1 MLNKTKGIV
10 INYMKYRESSLL
22 VTIYTAEFG
31 ISSYVENGV
40 RSAKAKHKIALFQPL
55 TLLELE
61 VYHKPGKGLHRI
73 SEAKCYYPYRR
84 IPFDIAFSSIALF
97 LTEVLGKVLKEEE
110 ANPILFE
117 FLEESFLLLDQGS
130 GHMENFHLQFL
141 WRLSEFLGFHA
152 GQVGEFLDQLREAG
166 VPGMGELDP
175 KAVQTL
181 FDSHYGEATGINRAQ
196 RAAILRALIYYYGLH
211 MESFGELKSL
221 QILQEVMS

>member
-10 INYMKYRESSLL
+10 INYLKYRESSLL

-73 SEAKCYYPYRR
+73 SEAKCYYPYRK
-84 IPFDIAFSSIALF
+84 IPFDIAYSSIALF
-97 LTEVLGKVLKEEE
+97 LTEVLGKVLREEE
-110 ANPILFE
+110 ANPVLFE
-117 FLEESFLLLDQGS
+117 FLEDSFQILDQGVGS
-130 GHMENFHLQFL
+130 MENFHLQFL
-141 WRLSEFLGFHA
+141 WKLSEFLGFHA
-152 GQVGEFLDQLREAG
+152 GRVQEFMDQLREAG
-166 VPGMGELDP
+166 VPGISDLDP
-175 KAVQTL
+175 QAVQAL
-181 FDSHYGEATGINRAQ
+181 FDSDYGQVIGINRLQ

-211 MESFGELKSL
+211 MESFGELRSL
-221 QILQEVMS
+221 QVLQEVMS

>member
-10 INYMKYRESSLL
+10 INYMKYRESSIL
-22 VTIYTAEFG
+22 VTIYTAELG

-55 TLLELE
+55 TLLDLE

-73 SEAKCYYPYRR
+73 SEAKCYYPYRK
-84 IPFDIAFSSIALF
+84 IPFDIAFTSIALF

-110 ANPILFE
+110 ANPVLFA
-117 FLEESFLLLDQGS
+117 FLEESFRLLDQAV

-152 GQVGEFLDQLREAG
+152 GLVGEFLDQLREAG
-166 VPGMGELDP
+166 VPGMGDLDP
-175 KAVQTL
+175 KAVQDL
-181 FDSHYGEATGINRAQ
+181 FDSEYGEAVSINRAQ

-221 QILQEVMS
+221 QVLQEVMS

>member
-10 INYMKYRESSLL
+10 IQYMKYRESSLL

-55 TLLELE
+55 TLLDLE

-73 SEAKCYYPYRR
+73 SEAKCYYPYRK
-84 IPFDIAFSSIALF
+84 IPFDIASSSIALF
-97 LTEVLGKVLKEEE
+97 LTEVLSKVLREEE
-110 ANPILFE
+110 ANPILFG
-117 FLEESFLLLDQGS
+117 FLEESFQILDQGR
-130 GHMENFHLQFL
+130 GHLENFHLQFL

-152 GQVGEFLDQLREAG
+152 GQVGEFLEQLREAG
-166 VPGMGELDP
+166 VPGMGDLDAT
-175 KAVQTL
+175 AVQAL
-181 FDSHYGEATGINRAQ
+181 FDSDYGDGIGINRVQ

-211 MESFGELKSL
+211 MESFGELRSL
-221 QILQEVMS
+221 QVLQEVLS

>member
-31 ISSYVENGV
+31 ISSFVENGV

-55 TLLELE
+55 TLLDLE

-73 SEAKCYYPYRR
+73 SEAKCYYPYRK
-84 IPFDIAFSSIALF
+84 IPFDIAFSSIGLF

-110 ANPILFE
+110 ANPILFA
-117 FLEESFLLLDQGS
+117 FLEESFQMLDQAAGP
-130 GHMENFHLQFL
+130 MENFHLQFL

-152 GQVGEFLDQLREAG
+152 GQVQEFLTQLREAG

-175 KAVQTL
+175 KAVQAL
-181 FDSHYGEATGINRAQ
+181 FDSEYGQVIGINRIQ
-196 RAAILRALIYYYGLH
+196 RAAILKALIYYYGLH

-221 QILQEVMS
+221 QILQEVLS

>member
-55 TLLELE
+55 TLLDLE

-73 SEAKCYYPYRR
+73 SEAKCYYPYRK
-84 IPFDIAFSSIALF
+84 IPFDIAFSSIGLF

-110 ANPILFE
+110 ANPILFA
-117 FLEESFLLLDQGS
+117 FLEESFQMLDQAAGP
-130 GHMENFHLQFL
+130 MENFHLQFL

-152 GQVGEFLDQLREAG
+152 GQVQEFLTQLREAG

-175 KAVQTL
+175 KAVQAL
-181 FDSHYGEATGINRAQ
+181 FDSEYGQVIGINRIQ
-196 RAAILRALIYYYGLH
+196 RAAILKALIYYYGLH

-221 QILQEVMS
+221 QILQEVLS

>member
-10 INYMKYRESSLL
+10 INYMKYRESSIL
-22 VTIYTAEFG
+22 VTIYTAELG

-55 TLLELE
+55 TLLDLE

-73 SEAKCYYPYRR
+73 SEAKCYYPYRK

-110 ANPILFE
+110 ANPVLFA
-117 FLEESFLLLDQGS
+117 FLEESFQLLDQAV

-152 GQVGEFLDQLREAG
+152 GLVGEFLDQLREAG
-166 VPGMGELDP
+166 VPGMGDLDP
-175 KAVQTL
+175 KAVQDL
-181 FDSHYGEATGINRAQ
+181 FDSEYGEAVSINRAQ

-221 QILQEVMS
+221 QVLQEVMS

>member
-117 FLEESFLLLDQGS
+117 FLEESFQLLDQGS

-181 FDSHYGEATGINRAQ
+181 FDSYYGEATGINRAQ

>member
-10 INYMKYRESSLL
+10 IQYMKYRESSLL

-55 TLLELE
+55 TLLDLE

-73 SEAKCYYPYRR
+73 SEAKCYYPYRK
-84 IPFDIAFSSIALF
+84 IPFDIASSSIALF
-97 LTEVLGKVLKEEE
+97 LTEVLSKVLREEE
-110 ANPILFE
+110 ANPVLFS
-117 FLEESFLLLDQGS
+117 FLEESFQILDRGQG
-130 GHMENFHLQFL
+130 HLENFHLQFL

-152 GQVGEFLDQLREAG
+152 GQVVAFLNQLREAG
-166 VPGMGELDP
+166 VPGISELD
-175 KAVQTL
+175 VTIIQEL
-181 FDSHYGEATGINRAQ
+181 FDADYGDGVGVNRIQ

-211 MESFGELKSL
+211 MESFGELRSL
-221 QILQEVMS
+221 QVLQDVLS

>member
-10 INYMKYRESSLL
+10 INYMKYRESSVL

-55 TLLELE
+55 TLLDLE

-73 SEAKCYYPYRR
+73 SEAKCYYPYRK
-84 IPFDIAFSSIALF
+84 IPFDIAFSSIGLF

-110 ANPILFE
+110 ANPILFA
-117 FLEESFLLLDQGS
+117 FLEESFQILDQAAGP
-130 GHMENFHLQFL
+130 MENFHLQFL

-152 GQVGEFLDQLREAG
+152 GQVQEFLNQLREAG

-175 KAVQTL
+175 KAVQAL
-181 FDSHYGEATGINRAQ
+181 FDSEYGHVIGINRIQ
-196 RAAILRALIYYYGLH
+196 RAAILKALIYYYGLH

-221 QILQEVMS
+221 HVLQEVLS

>member
-10 INYMKYRESSLL
+10 INYLKYRESSLL

-73 SEAKCYYPYRR
+73 SEAKCYYPYRK
-84 IPFDIAFSSIALF
+84 IPFDIAYSSIALF
-97 LTEVLGKVLKEEE
+97 LTEVLGKVLREEE
-110 ANPILFE
+110 ANPVLFD
-117 FLEESFLLLDQGS
+117 FLEDSFQVLDQGLGS
-130 GHMENFHLQFL
+130 MENFHLQFL
-141 WRLSEFLGFHA
+141 WKLSEFLGFHA
-152 GQVGEFLDQLREAG
+152 GRVQEFVGQLREAG
-166 VPGMGELDP
+166 VPGISDLDP
-175 KAVQTL
+175 GAVQAL
-181 FDSHYGEATGINRAQ
+181 FDSDYGQVVGINRLQ

-211 MESFGELKSL
+211 IESFGELRSL
-221 QILQEVMS
+221 QVLQEVMS

>member
-117 FLEESFLLLDQGS
+117 FLEESFQLLDQGS

-152 GQVGEFLDQLREAG
+152 GQVGEFLDQLREVG

-181 FDSHYGEATGINRAQ
+181 FDSHYGEAIGINRAQ
-196 RAAILRALIYYYGLH
+196 RASILRALIYYYGLH